1 MNIISIQEIQ
11 NNLLDTLKKVAQG
24 HEHIAIESSEHQK
37 VYLIP
42 AEDYLLL
49 EKFREIEEEKIDLQI
64 AEERIND
71 PSQKRVSFDKFFGEL
86 GF

>member
-11 NNLLDTLKKVAQG
+11 NNLLDTLKKVAQE
-24 HEHIAIESSEHQK
+24 HEHIAIESSKHQK

-64 AEERIND
+64 AEERMND
-71 PSQKRVSFDKFFGEL
+71 PSQERVSFDKFFGEL
-86 GF
+86 GI